1 MWQLVQKHIANDMI
15 RLFLMVPY
23 VYIKG
28 GVTREEVRGKF
39 EKGDKDVSGKCQ
51 TPC

>member
-1 MWQLVQKHIANDMI
+1 MVQ
-15 RLFLMVPY
+15 Y

-28 GVTREEVRGKF
+28 CVTRKEVRGKF
-39 EKGDKDVSGKCQ
+39 EKEDKDVSGKRQ